1 MKYLKV
7 QKSDGITGEVSM
19 PPSKTHSF
27 RALILASL
35 ADGTSII
42 RHPKISS
49 DWNQAVKAMR
59 MYGAE
64 IEEIEK
70 NVFQVKGVAGKLKT
84 PADIINV
91 NNSGTMLA
99 FIAGVAASCE
109 GQTTFTGDE
118 SLCTLRKT
126 TKHFLPPFK
135 ELGIEAISTKNDG
148 MAPFIFKGKVN
159 GGVAHM
165 NGISCQ
171 PVFSVL
177 LASILSEK
185 PVEIFVENPGETAYI
200 DLLLYWFDKV
210 GLKYENVDNKYEHYK
225 LPGNKPPKSFETT
238 IPYEWS
244 AVGYPLLSAII
255 TPDSEVK
262 IKGMDLKDSYGDKEV
277 INILKQMGGDIEITE
292 DCITAR
298 SSQLHGIEIDMNK
311 LPDQLPTIAV
321 AACFAQ
327 GETTIKNTQT
337 ARWKECD
344 RIAAVCKELKKMGAK
359 ITEKEDGLV
368 IHQDG
373 TWKLQGAEIDGY
385 YDHRMVMAFSV
396 AGLAS
401 EGETIISD
409 AQMVEKSF
417 GSYIPEMTKAG
428 ANLTIEKFDKK

>member
-7 QKSDGITGEVSM
+7 EKSEGIMGEVSM

-42 RHPKISS
+42 RNPKISS
-49 DWNQAVKAMR
+49 DWNEAIKAMR

-64 IEEIEK
+64 IEEIEE

-84 PADIINV
+84 PSDVINV
-91 NNSGTMLA
+91 NNSGTMLV

-109 GQTTFTGDE
+109 GETNLTGDE
-118 SLCTLRKT
+118 SLCALRKI
-126 TKHFLPPFK
+126 TKHFLPPFE
-135 ELGIEAISTKNDG
+135 ELGIKAISTKNNG
-148 MAPFIFKGKVN
+148 MAPFIFQGKVN
-159 GGVAHM
+159 GGTAHM
-165 NGISCQ
+165 DGISCQ

-185 PVEIFVENPGETAYI
+185 PVELFVENPGETAYI

-225 LPGNKPPKSFETT
+225 LPGNPPPKPFDVT

-255 TPDSEVK
+255 TPNSEVTV
-262 IKGMDLKDSYGDKEV
+262 KGMDLSDPYGDKEV
-277 INILKQMGGDIEITE
+277 INILKQMGADIEITE
-292 DCITAR
+292 DSITAR
-298 SSQLHGIEIDMNK
+298 SSQLHGIEVDMNK

-321 AACFAQ
+321 AGCFAQ

-344 RIAAVCKELKKMGAK
+344 RISAVCKELKKMGAK

-373 TWKLQGAEIDGY
+373 TWQLTGAEVDGY

-409 AQMVEKSF
+409 AQMIEKSF
-417 GSYIPEMTKAG
+417 GSYIPEMQKVG
-428 ANLTIEKFDKK
+428 AKFTLIEK